1 MKIEFLILFIK
12 VNYEG
17 MKENLMGM
25 KSHASKLKT
34 ILLMKY
40 KHISPLKNYLKEMK
54 KIAIFYL

>member
-25 KSHASKLKT
+25 KSYASKLKT
-34 ILLMKY
+34 ILLMNY